1 MYTQYNVY
9 IYDYNNV
16 FVLCH
21 DTTSEFNQIPYTVHK
36 FQNKTTKK
44 RRNTIYII
52 SIQVFRLRAILF
64 LI

>member
-44 RRNTIYII
+44 IFWTFSSNMHKNLLMM
-52 SIQVFRLRAILF
+52 V
-64 LI
+64 